1 MFISCH
7 FPANTDVFILYDK
20 DDFDVEKLGL
30 NLEDVQVL
38 EPTEIMSKYDE
49 LPILNLNDFL
59 LRTLR
64 PKERTTTHV
73 LAELGIETLYHLVSN
88 KILIDKK
95 ESKFSSSQRRM
106 ILKRYNEIL
115 SLTNKKDE

>member
-7 FPANTDVFILYDK
+7 FPDNTDIFILYDK

-64 PKERTTTHV
+64 SRERTT
-73 LAELGIETLYHLVSN
+73 N

-106 ILKRYNEIL
+106 ILKKYNEIL

>member
-7 FPANTDVFILYDK
+7 FPDNTDVFILYDK

-38 EPTEIMSKYDE
+38 NPTEIMSKYDE

-64 PKERTTTHV
+64 PKERTTTHI
-73 LAELGIETLYHLVSN
+73 LAELGIESLYHLVHN
-88 KILIDKK
+88 KILVDNKT
-95 ESKFSSSQRRM
+95 SKFSSSQRKM
-106 ILKRYNEIL
+106 IVKRYNEII
-115 SLTNKKDE
+115 SLIN